1 MKEYKIPKSTFIG
14 GSFIN
19 KKLCDNLKF
28 YFKKLPF
35 NFKKTGT
42 VGLNQTDKNI
52 KDSIDIS
59 FTGNENIPVLIDYLK
74 ELQKCILLYQ
84 KKFEDVYLISRFG
97 LSHEGYNIQNYKKG
111 GGFKTW
117 HHERNCLKQCHRV
130 LVFMTYLNDVED
142 GGTHFP
148 YQDLITPC
156 KKGLTLVWPAGFT
169 HPHKGQ
175 ISNTKEKFIIT
186 GWLNGIELV
195 KDVQRI
201 YLR

>member
-1 MKEYKIPKSTFIG
+1 MKEFDLYKSSLIG
-14 GSFIN
+14 GWFIDEKVCDLLLDFKN
-19 KKLCDNLKF
+19 KNL
-28 YFKKLPF
+28 
-35 NFKKTGT
+35 
-42 VGLNQTDKNI
+42 D
-52 KDSIDIS
+52 
-59 FTGNENIPVLIDYLK
+59 
-74 ELQKCILLYQ
+74 
-84 KKFEDVYLISRFG
+84 KFEDGKLIGGYDPNVKKSKDFYVGINDFIYPFDLYREELNKCIHMYRKKYEFVDGNNYFG
-97 LSHEGYNIQNYKKG
+97 ICENYNFQYYKPG
-111 GGFKTW
+111 EGFKNIHFENTF
-117 HHERNCLKQCHRV
+117 RKNDFTRI